1 MTDFTTILDCLEKA
15 SRPTERDARP
25 LRPPPIGAIL
35 RDEALSTP
43 PSDEDR
49 AARVCRAYG
58 VDLAKPQEPPPAAPE
73 PKAPCL
79 PEREEVLGEL
89 LRAEGS
95 LVKLGALRRRLA
107 WACHPDRQEKSRAR
121 QAERLLAEFNAQIDQ
136 AITRTNAR
144 AKGRR

>member
-15 SRPTERDARP
+15 SRSKERDAGP

-35 RDEALSTP
+35 REEARPSP
-43 PSDEDR
+43 PSAADR

-58 VDLAKPQEPPPAAPE
+58 VDRAELREAPSQPKPAR
-73 PKAPCL
+73 L
-79 PEREEVLGEL
+79 PEREDVLAEL

-95 LVKLGALRRRLA
+95 PAKLGALRRRLA

-121 QAERLLAEFNAQIDQ
+121 QAERMLAEFNAQIDQ
-136 AITRTNAR
+136 AIAR
-144 AKGRR
+144 ATARR